1 MLIALFAIPLS
12 TAVRFLL
19 FTPRLQ
25 LILPIIAQPF
35 CIVILLRRPFLIS
48 WPQVECDSAP
58 TLVNPIS
65 ASVQSNGKKRLI
77 LDLQHPNYFV
87 MKSKVKF
94 EDAKTMLFSFVDT
107 SKNWLFSFD
116 VKSGYHHIDI
126 FPPDQEFLGFS

>member
-12 TAVRFLL
+12 TAIRFLL

-25 LILPIIAQPF
+25 LTLPIIAHPF
-35 CIVILLRRPFLIS
+35 CIAILLRRPFLIS

-58 TLVNPIS
+58 TVVNPLS
-65 ASVQSNGKKRLI
+65 ASVQSNGKKRLN

-94 EDAKTMLFSFVDT
+94 EDSKTMLFSFVDT
-107 SKNWLFSFD
+107 SQNWLFSFD
-116 VKSGYHHIDI
+116 IKSGYHHIDI
-126 FPPDQEFLGFS
+126 FPPD

>member
-25 LILPIIAQPF
+25 LILPLIAQPF
-35 CIVILLRRPFLIS
+35 GIAILLRRPFLIS

-87 MKSKVKF
+87 IKSKVKC
-94 EDAKTMLFSFVDT
+94 EDA
-107 SKNWLFSFD
+107 
-116 VKSGYHHIDI
+116 
-126 FPPDQEFLGFS
+126 